1 LFNDFLFILVNGY
14 AVNGMA
20 YQALELFHQM
30 PENYRDSWTYVSLLN
45 ACSHSGLV
53 GQAYTIF
60 NEIPLKTQ
68 QMYTVMV
75 IKIYSFFPTKLSFF
89 FSG

>member
-1 LFNDFLFILVNGY
+1 
-14 AVNGMA
+14 MA

-68 QMYTVMV
+68 IYAVMV
-75 IKIYSFFPTKLSFF
+75 IKISPFFPTKLSFF
-89 FSG
+89 FPG